1 MEEDIRYL
9 PCYRLSDVAFY
20 LRLPVST
27 LRAWVG
33 RHYGFEPLITP
44 AQDKP
49 LLLSFINLVEA
60 YVLTVIRRKY
70 SISMPKVRQA
80 IGYIRKEFIK
90 SKHPLAEKEFETD
103 GFHLFLRISGALVNI
118 TQRGQIEIEEVIKQY
133 LKRIERDPRGLPV
146 RLYPFSRKGEPD
158 EPRLIIIDPRIS
170 FGRPVLAE
178 RGIPV
183 EVIVE
188 RYRAGESIEELVR
201 DYECTQGEIEEA
213 IRYEL
218 WREAA

>member
-9 PCYRLSDVAFY
+9 PCYRLSDAAFY
-20 LRLPVST
+20 LRVPIST

-33 RHYGFEPLITP
+33 RHHGFEPLITP
-44 AQDKP
+44 AKDRP

-60 YVLTVIRRKY
+60 YVLAVMRRKY
-70 SISMPKVRQA
+70 CISMPKIRQA
-80 IGYIRKEFIK
+80 MDYIRKEFK
-90 SKHPLAEKEFETD
+90 SRHPLAEKEFETD
-103 GFHLFLRISGALVNI
+103 GLHLFLRISGALVNI

-133 LKRIERDPRGLPV
+133 LRRIERDPRGLPV

-178 RGIPV
+178 RGISV